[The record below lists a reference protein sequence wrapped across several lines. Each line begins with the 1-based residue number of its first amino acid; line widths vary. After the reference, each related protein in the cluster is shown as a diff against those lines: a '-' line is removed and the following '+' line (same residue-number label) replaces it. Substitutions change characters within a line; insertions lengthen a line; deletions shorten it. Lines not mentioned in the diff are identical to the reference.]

1 MKLRGCVR
9 NIMMS
14 LKAYYTWL
22 HKSRPRDKITYYRG
36 FLCDPKLQPIDSPD
50 NDRVVRLR
58 KKVYQSYN
66 DNIVTLVQKKHGD
79 FDYEYMAVRK

>member
-1 MKLRGCVR
+1 
-9 NIMMS
+9 MMS

-22 HKSRPRDKITYYRG
+22 NKAKKNDRISYYRG

-50 NDRVVRLR
+50 NERVVRLR
-58 KKVYQSYN
+58 NKIYESYAAGL
-66 DNIVTLVQKKHGD
+66 ITLVQKKHGN